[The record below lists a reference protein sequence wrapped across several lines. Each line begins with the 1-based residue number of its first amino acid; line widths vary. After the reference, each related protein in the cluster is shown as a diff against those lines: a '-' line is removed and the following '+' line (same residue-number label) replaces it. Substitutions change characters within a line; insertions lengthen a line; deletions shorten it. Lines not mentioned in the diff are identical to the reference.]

1 MTKSIAKTKATARS
15 DSIALCRGQH
25 AGLYDSAGQPRRIV
39 DHPANARLL
48 GTRPEVC
55 VVRAA
60 DVALDPGDAM
70 VVVYAG
76 QGGAASRVA
85 AATTIRG
92 DGDAM
97 GLVDWQVEPGFD
109 HVATTEEGR
118 TVHRLARTPDSQR

>member
-1 MTKSIAKTKATARS
+1 MTKATARKKVTARS

-25 AGLYDSAGQPRRIV
+25 AGLYDSAGRPRRIV
-39 DHPANARLL
+39 DHPTNAQLL

-55 VVRAA
+55 VVRAP
-60 DVALDPGDAM
+60 DVALNPGDAM

-92 DGDAM
+92 DGDVM
-97 GLVDWQVEPGFD
+97 GLIEWRVEPGLD
-109 HVATTEEGR
+109 HVANTEDGR
-118 TVHRLARTPDSQR
+118 TVHRLTRTPDSQR